1 MDPTSVEDILNDALV
16 FLGEA
21 PSQPAADELAYGP
34 LVLTVAPK
42 VTRPFAAPYTQTSR
56 PAEIAWFFYLYRI

>member
-21 PSQPAADELAYGP
+21 PSPPAADELAYGP
-34 LVLTVAPK
+34 LALTIAPK
-42 VTRPFAAPYTQTSR
+42 VTCPFAAPYTQTSR
-56 PAEIAWFFYLYRI
+56 PAEIASFLCLYRI

>member
-1 MDPTSVEDILNDALV
+1 MDPISVEDILNDALV

-21 PSQPAADELAYGP
+21 PSQPDFDELAYGP

-42 VTRPFAAPYTQTSR
+42 VMRLFPAPYTQTSR
-56 PAEIAWFFYLYRI
+56 PAEIVWFSCLGRM